1 MLVALKVLL
10 KVPAA
15 HKRHVK
21 EVLAPTAALYL
32 PPGQAV
38 QEVAPAPLLNEPAAQ
53 GWHAEAL
60 VAP

>member
-1 MLVALKVLL
+1 MLVAPKALE
-10 KVPAA
+10 VPAA
-15 HKRHVK
+15 HNRHVA
-21 EVLAPTAALYL
+21 ELLAPTAALYL

-38 QEVAPAPLLNEPAAQ
+38 QKAAPASLLNEPAAQ